1 MVYAIYK
8 TDNWHSYQSRELIA
22 IAEAESPTNIIIEAA
37 KKEGEELS
45 EDDIY
50 NIVNIDQTQG
60 YSGEGE
66 FDIEAVETDKLIFN

>member
-8 TDNWHSYQSRELIA
+8 TDNAHSYPSRELIG
-22 IAEAESPTNIIIEAA
+22 IAQAENPLNLIIEAA

-50 NIVNIDQTQG
+50 NIVNINQTQN
-60 YSGEGE
+60 YSGKGE
-66 FDIEAVETDKLIFN
+66 FDVEAVETDKLIFN